1 MFYGFIREKAKVTDI
16 FAMLSKL
23 TRDESGATTMEYG
36 FTAIL
41 VSIAA
46 ITLFQVL
53 GDTVE
58 LVYIVLGSD
67 LANVATA
74 SGP

>member
-1 MFYGFIREKAKVTDI
+1 M

-23 TRDESGATTMEYG
+23 IRDESGATTMEYG
-36 FTAIL
+36 FIAIL

-46 ITLFQVL
+46 VTLFQVL

-58 LVYIVLGSD
+58 LV
-67 LANVATA
+67 
-74 SGP
+74 